1 MSSKQISILA
11 VAVLAMAAFA
21 GVIVVGEDTDAD
33 TTGYSVSYIVDGRT
47 YTVPQEDGTGVTAGT
62 VSLATLTSLG
72 ASAPED
78 KTFVAWNTAEDGTG
92 TAYAAGSTLI
102 LDPVT
107 KTATLYAQFDWTV
120 YTAVFKALDGT
131 TIKTITGT
139 AEAPV
144 SLSTEAPAAPAVD
157 GKIFAGWLATGAE
170 KALKNSELGTLSED
184 ITYTATY
191 VIDYKVTFV
200 DGDKTYISKV
210 SDLTVPDVGERTGY
224 TFLGWF
230 VGTEQVADPT
240 AYAFTED
247 TTFSAK
253 WEPINVFVT
262 FSAGSFSTVV
272 AVLYG
277 QTVVEPA
284 LPEGYIGWDFDFSTP
299 VTEDI
304 TVSAI
309 VAPEKE
315 PTGLDDPLVLTAAI
329 FAGVIIVTII
339 GALIWAIRED
349 KIVIGKGPN
358 AKKKK
363 DKEKDE
369 KDEKDESQ
377 GGTQ

>member
-1 MSSKQISILA
+1 MSSRYYSVLA

-21 GVIVVGEDTDAD
+21 GAIIVGEDTDAEEA
-33 TTGYSVSYIVDGRT
+33 TGYSVSYIVDGKT
-47 YTVPQEDGTGVTAGT
+47 YTVPYENGT
-62 VSLATLTSLG
+62 VALSTLAELG
-72 ASAPED
+72 ATAPED
-78 KTFVAWNTAEDGTG
+78 KTFTSWKQTKDGVDTSY
-92 TAYAAGSTLI
+92 TAGSTLI
-102 LDPVT
+102 LDST
-107 KTATLYAQFDWTV
+107 KTATLVAEFEWTT
-120 YTAVFKALDGT
+120 YTATFKALDGT

-139 AEAPV
+139 AQTPV

-170 KALKNSELGTLSED
+170 KALKNAELGTLSED

-240 AYAFTED
+240 AYAFAED

-262 FSAGSFSTVV
+262 FTAGSFSTVV

-284 LPEGYIGWDFDFSTP
+284 LPDGFSKWDFDFSKP
-299 VTEDI
+299 ITEDI
-304 TVSAI
+304 TVVAIESEKPAPSGLSNPMTAITVALAGLLLCII
-309 VAPEKE
+309 VA
-315 PTGLDDPLVLTAAI
+315 VLI
-329 FAGVIIVTII
+329 LKRSDISKGIVKR
-339 GALIWAIRED
+339 L
-349 KIVIGKGPN
+349 
-358 AKKKK
+358 
-363 DKEKDE
+363 DKEVKEE
-369 KDEKDESQ
+369 KKE
-377 GGTQ
+377 

>member
-11 VAVLAMAAFA
+11 VAVLAMAAFV
-21 GVIVVGEDTDAD
+21 GVIAVGEDTDAD

-62 VSLATLTSLG
+62 VSLATLTSIG
-72 ASAPED
+72 ATAPED
-78 KTFVAWNTAEDGTG
+78 KTFMAWNTAEDGTG

-102 LDPVT
+102 LDST
-107 KTATLYAQFDWTV
+107 SKTATLYAQFKWTE
-120 YTAVFKALDGT
+120 YTAVFKAIDGT

-139 AEAPV
+139 AQTPV
-144 SLSTEAPAAPAVD
+144 NLSTEAPAAPAVD

-184 ITYTATY
+184 ISYTATY

-240 AYAFTED
+240 AYVFTED

-262 FSAGSFSTVV
+262 FTAGSFSTVV

-284 LPEGYIGWDFDFSTP
+284 LPDGFSKWDFDFSTP
-299 VTEDI
+299 ITEDTTVVAIEAEKPAPSGLSNPMTAI
-304 TVSAI
+304 TVALAGLLLCIIIAVLILKRNDISKGI
-309 VAPEKE
+309 VKR
-315 PTGLDDPLVLTAAI
+315 L
-329 FAGVIIVTII
+329 
-339 GALIWAIRED
+339 
-349 KIVIGKGPN
+349 
-358 AKKKK
+358 
-363 DKEKDE
+363 DKETKEE
-369 KDEKDESQ
+369 KKE
-377 GGTQ
+377 